1 MNYTI
6 RPIGPEDAEGA
17 AALRRM
23 PGVFENTLGLPSYR
37 TADSE
42 AFIAGLGPDD
52 HNFVAVL
59 DDGTVIGCAGLTV
72 CSNPR
77 MRHVGAVGLFV
88 HADYQGRGV
97 GTTLMETLL
106 DLADHWLMLVR
117 VELSINDLEPN
128 RTQPRQSFDD
138 GAMTELADSIA
149 QHGVL
154 QPILVRPLLSGGY
167 QIVAG
172 ERRWRASRMAGLT
185 TVPAVIRDLTD
196 SEVMQLALIEN
207 LQRENLKP
215 LEEANGYKMLMDNFE
230 FTQEEIAKTVGK
242 SRPAITNALR
252 LLNLPEDMQN
262 MLERGE
268 MTAGHARTLLSFKNE
283 DQMKAAA
290 RRVTMEGISVRELE
304 KMAKRA
310 NEEKPEKAD
319 KPAKRRIRYYD
330 EAELALRDVLNRVVH
345 ISGTKKKAALTIEFY
360 GEEDLKNLL
369 YDLKLTDKTGE

>member
-1 MNYTI
+1 MAKK
-6 RPIGPEDAEGA
+6 G
-17 AALRRM
+17 
-23 PGVFENTLGLPSYR
+23 
-37 TADSE
+37 
-42 AFIAGLGPDD
+42 GLGKGLDAIFYDNAREDD
-52 HNFVAVL
+52 
-59 DDGTVIGCAGLTV
+59 AGA
-72 CSNPR
+72 
-77 MRHVGAVGLFV
+77 G
-88 HADYQGRGV
+88 
-97 GTTLMETLL
+97 
-106 DLADHWLMLVR
+106 
-117 VELSINDLEPN
+117 ELSINDLEPN

>member
-1 MNYTI
+1 MAKK
-6 RPIGPEDAEGA
+6 G
-17 AALRRM
+17 
-23 PGVFENTLGLPSYR
+23 
-37 TADSE
+37 
-42 AFIAGLGPDD
+42 GLGKGLDAIFYDNAREDD
-52 HNFVAVL
+52 
-59 DDGTVIGCAGLTV
+59 AGA
-72 CSNPR
+72 
-77 MRHVGAVGLFV
+77 G
-88 HADYQGRGV
+88 
-97 GTTLMETLL
+97 
-106 DLADHWLMLVR
+106 
-117 VELSINDLEPN
+117 ELSINDLEPN

-207 LQRENLKP
+207 LQREDLKP

-369 YDLKLTDKTGE
+369 YDLKLTDKTDE

>member
-1 MNYTI
+1 MAKK
-6 RPIGPEDAEGA
+6 G
-17 AALRRM
+17 
-23 PGVFENTLGLPSYR
+23 
-37 TADSE
+37 
-42 AFIAGLGPDD
+42 GLGKGLDAIFYDNAREDD
-52 HNFVAVL
+52 A
-59 DDGTVIGCAGLTV
+59 
-72 CSNPR
+72 
-77 MRHVGAVGLFV
+77 GAV
-88 HADYQGRGV
+88 
-97 GTTLMETLL
+97 
-106 DLADHWLMLVR
+106 DLG
-117 VELSINDLEPN
+117 INDLEPN

-207 LQRENLKP
+207 LQREDLKP

>member
-1 MNYTI
+1 MAKK
-6 RPIGPEDAEGA
+6 G
-17 AALRRM
+17 
-23 PGVFENTLGLPSYR
+23 
-37 TADSE
+37 
-42 AFIAGLGPDD
+42 GLGKGLDAIFYDNAREDD
-52 HNFVAVL
+52 
-59 DDGTVIGCAGLTV
+59 AG
-72 CSNPR
+72 
-77 MRHVGAVGLFV
+77 A
-88 HADYQGRGV
+88 
-97 GTTLMETLL
+97 
-106 DLADHWLMLVR
+106 

-207 LQRENLKP
+207 LQREDLKP

-242 SRPAITNALR
+242 SRPAIT
-252 LLNLPEDMQN
+252 MQN

-304 KMAKRA
+304 KMAKHA

>member
-1 MNYTI
+1 MAKK
-6 RPIGPEDAEGA
+6 G
-17 AALRRM
+17 
-23 PGVFENTLGLPSYR
+23 
-37 TADSE
+37 
-42 AFIAGLGPDD
+42 GLGKGLDAIFYDNAREDD
-52 HNFVAVL
+52 A
-59 DDGTVIGCAGLTV
+59 
-72 CSNPR
+72 
-77 MRHVGAVGLFV
+77 GAV
-88 HADYQGRGV
+88 
-97 GTTLMETLL
+97 
-106 DLADHWLMLVR
+106 
-117 VELSINDLEPN
+117 ELRINDLEPN

-207 LQRENLKP
+207 LQREDLKP

-369 YDLKLTDKTGE
+369 YDLKLTDKTDE